1 MVYLNT
7 VAAMLM
13 MIINSAYQRD
23 TNYYIALKLLTSYFD
38 LDDLT
43 ASSLTYE
50 CGTSVAYINKF
61 SKMLG
66 FKSFSDLKFNLKN
79 GYQIRKVQMKERI
92 SSMSEDEILENIS
105 YLSKNQL
112 DKELFQAQIQNLL
125 TIIKDAKEVQLIGAY
140 YPTALCVNF
149 QEDMLTMGKLV
160 RIYPQTYH
168 FRIDEESKG
177 LAILITLTGR
187 IYEYNKTN
195 FENVVKTH
203 DSIAIISGYEGYP
216 KIPTLKSFVKIPI
229 HTDSEIGNLMIV
241 EIFRYIKYMYYKYVY
256 GEK

>member
-1 MVYLNT
+1 
-7 VAAMLM
+7 M
-13 MIINSAYQRD
+13 MIINSSYQRD

-38 LDDLT
+38 LDNLT
-43 ASSLTYE
+43 VSAITSE
-50 CGTSVAYINKF
+50 CGTSVSYVNKF

-92 SSMSEDEILENIS
+92 SSMSENEILENIS
-105 YLSKNQL
+105 YLSKNQF
-112 DKELFQAQIQNLL
+112 DKELFQYQIRKLL
-125 TIIKDAKEVQLIGAY
+125 SLIMNSNDVQLIGAY
-140 YPTALCVNF
+140 YPTSLCVNF

-216 KIPTLKSFVKIPI
+216 QIPALKSFVKIPI

-241 EIFRYIKYMYYKYVY
+241 EIFRYIKYMYYKHVF